1 MCGPN
6 LVFFLH
12 YNIFFKKSQML
23 WSDVQI
29 LRFHMARTDSELK
42 RLICSAYA
50 RKVLPYAGG
59 RSHMPLDRAIWAI
72 CGGAAPFGKK
82 LEKVSSCGKILKIL
96 NSQNILKIPAT
107 PAARA
112 RMTNNG
118 NSANACSRKLFT
130 KKFLKHLTKSKFWP
144 GATVKGQLNCQT
156 ILINV

>member
-1 MCGPN
+1 MSN
-6 LVFFLH
+6 
-12 YNIFFKKSQML
+12 L
-23 WSDVQI
+23 WSDVQSG
-29 LRFHMARTDSELK
+29 RFYIARSAFGLK
-42 RLICSAYA
+42 RPICFAEV
-50 RKVLPYAGG
+50 RKNFPYAGG

-72 CGGAAPFGKK
+72 CGGAAGYGKK

-107 PAARA
+107 PAAHA

-144 GATVKGQLNCQT
+144 AALVKGQPNCQT
-156 ILINV
+156 ILTNA